1 MPSKDTNGSSNIYQS
16 RGREGGGDLSPFDS
30 AIMFGSK
37 AFWNTIV

>member
-1 MPSKDTNGSSNIYQS
+1 MEAATSIRAGVGK
-16 RGREGGGDLSPFDS
+16 GGGDLSPFDS